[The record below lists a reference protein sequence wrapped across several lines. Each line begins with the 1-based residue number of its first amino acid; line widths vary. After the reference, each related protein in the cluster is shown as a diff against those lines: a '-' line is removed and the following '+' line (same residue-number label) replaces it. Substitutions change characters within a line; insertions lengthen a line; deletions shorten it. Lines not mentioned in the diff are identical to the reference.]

1 MKPTTLHTL
10 LFTILFFA
18 VSIFSANAQLTY
30 SGGRLSLDTTPI
42 GSYKVSIAG
51 NGAYFKLP
59 SQTNFFQID
68 ISSENTRLAGHGD
81 QISFYNS
88 STNKYNSI
96 NVLNVYYHS
105 DARAKTNVRDFSQGL
120 EVISRIR
127 PVTYNFI
134 NEGKNY
140 RRSSDQEIGVLA
152 QELEEVLPGAV
163 ITDKEGNKCVNY
175 NMLIPVLI
183 DAVKSLQAEVNA
195 LKENR

>member
-1 MKPTTLHTL
+1 MKTSSLY
-10 LFTILFFA
+10 LFIIA
-18 VSIFSANAQLTY
+18 AAMSVAGIFPAHAQLTY
-30 SGGRLSLDTTPI
+30 SSGRLTLDTNPVGT
-42 GSYKVSIAG
+42 YKVSIAG
-51 NGAYFKLP
+51 NGAYFKMP
-59 SQTNFFQID
+59 SATNFFQID
-68 ISSENTRLAGHGD
+68 ISPDITRLAGHGD

-96 NVLNVYYHS
+96 NVLNVFYHS
-105 DARAKTNVRDFSQGL
+105 DARAKTNIRDFKRGL
-120 EVISRIR
+120 EVISQVR

-140 RRSSDQEIGVLA
+140 NRSSDQEIGVLA
-152 QELEEVLPGAV
+152 QELEKILPGAV

-183 DAVKSLQAEVNA
+183 DAVQSLQAEVNA

>member
-1 MKPTTLHTL
+1 M
-10 LFTILFFA
+10 
-18 VSIFSANAQLTY
+18 
-30 SGGRLSLDTTPI
+30 
-42 GSYKVSIAG
+42 
-51 NGAYFKLP
+51 
-59 SQTNFFQID
+59 
-68 ISSENTRLAGHGD
+68 
-81 QISFYNS
+81 
-88 STNKYNSI
+88 
-96 NVLNVYYHS
+96 LNVYYHS

-134 NEGKNY
+134 NEGKNH